1 MQKKLILKSTLMI
14 SPEECEKIRQRI
26 LREAEEG
33 CAIIPC
39 FLEVV
44 CVDDDLE
51 VKDEREAAG
60 L

>member
-1 MQKKLILKSTLMI
+1 MQKKLILKETLRLR
-14 SPEECEKIRQRI
+14 PEEREKIRQRI
-26 LREAEEG
+26 MREAEEG

-39 FLEVV
+39 FIEVV

-51 VKDEREAAG
+51 VKDEREAAE

>member
-1 MQKKLILKSTLMI
+1 MQKKLILKETLRL
-14 SPEECEKIRQRI
+14 SPEEREKLRQRI
-26 LREAEEG
+26 LREVEEG

-39 FLEVV
+39 FIEVV

>member
-1 MQKKLILKSTLMI
+1 MQKKLILKETLRL
-14 SPEECEKIRQRI
+14 SPEEREKLRQRI
-26 LREAEEG
+26 MREAEEG

-39 FLEVV
+39 FIEVV

-51 VKDEREAAG
+51 VKDEREAAE